1 MYEYRMEG
9 EDIYRFNREDRTADA
24 WNQNAKAW
32 QPCPERYDDLVL
44 GFYYEKDDPHWIQT
58 FKCITED
65 QAKKLMAREWSF
77 DRVEA
82 QPKAKP
88 NVTKRKQPTKAQQKK
103 AFREFLM
110 TATQVPKK

>member
-9 EDIYRFNREDRTADA
+9 EDLYRFDRDGRTADA
-24 WNQNAKAW
+24 WNQDAKAW
-32 QPCPERYDDLVL
+32 QPCPERYDDIVL

-58 FKCITED
+58 FKCITEE
-65 QAKKLMAREWSF
+65 QAKKLMVGEWPF

-82 QPKAKP
+82 QPKGKP
-88 NVTKRKQPTKAQQKK
+88 NITKRKQPTKAQQKE
-103 AFREFLM
+103 AFREFLK